1 MAADGRAQIASD
13 ACCVSADAILSHAE
27 DGLNLIAALAVFFL
41 MFVGVAQIVGRT
53 IFDFAIYG
61 YIDWIEQASSL
72 FAFLGIAYAQ
82 RLGSHIGMD
91 LTMGWRPAIRWKIEL
106 FGVVVAIAIITVL
119 IYASFT
125 NFLRAYS
132 IGDSTMDIRLPTWP
146 AKLMVPLALSVLW
159 LRLVAADLRLPAHD
173 RPSGRRA
180 RRGAEADHHRDAG
193 EGRDR
198 RGPGPRGRHDDRAQP
213 ADDRRPRRGRPAGRS
228 ASSACASP
236 SPARS
241 SARPAWSR

>member
-1 MAADGRAQIASD
+1 MPADGRAQSPPYLLRQ
-13 ACCVSADAILSHAE
+13 ADVVLSHVE
-27 DGLNLIAALAVFFL
+27 DSLNLIAALAVFFL
-41 MFVGVAQIVGRT
+41 MFVGVAQIIGRT
-53 IFDFAIYG
+53 VFDFAIYG

-91 LTMGWRPAIRWKIEL
+91 LTMGWRPSSRWKMEL
-106 FGVVVAIAIITVL
+106 FGVVVTYAIITVL

-159 LRLVAADLRLPAHD
+159 LRLSLQICGYTRMVAHPDAEPIAVPKLITIETQVKDEIADALGHEDIR
-173 RPSGRRA
+173 
-180 RRGAEADHHRDAG
+180 
-193 EGRDR
+193 
-198 RGPGPRGRHDDRAQP
+198 
-213 ADDRRPRRGRPAGRS
+213 
-228 ASSACASP
+228 
-236 SPARS
+236 
-241 SARPAWSR
+241 

>member
-1 MAADGRAQIASD
+1 MADGEG
-13 ACCVSADAILSHAE
+13 ADAQPVLLRKADKVLSHAE

-91 LTMGWRPAIRWKIEL
+91 LTMSWQPASRWKIEL
-106 FGVVVAIAIITVL
+106 FGVLVTIAIISVL

-125 NFLRAYS
+125 NFLRAYQ

-146 AKLMVPLALSVLW
+146 AKFMVPLALSVLW
-159 LRLVAADLRLPAHD
+159 LRLVLQICGYLRMIAHPD
-173 RPSGRRA
+173 AEPVA
-180 RRGAEADHHRDAG
+180 VPKLVTIETQVKDEIAEALGRKDA
-193 EGRDR
+193 R
-198 RGPGPRGRHDDRAQP
+198 
-213 ADDRRPRRGRPAGRS
+213 
-228 ASSACASP
+228 
-236 SPARS
+236 
-241 SARPAWSR
+241 

>member
-1 MAADGRAQIASD
+1 M
-13 ACCVSADAILSHAE
+13 LSHLE
-27 DGLNLIAALAVFFL
+27 DSLNLIAALAVFFL

-91 LTMGWRPAIRWKIEL
+91 LTMGWRTSLRWKIEL
-106 FGVVVAIAIITVL
+106 FGTVMAWGIIAIL

-132 IGDSTMDIRLPTWP
+132 IGDSTIDIRLPTWP
-146 AKLMVPLALSVLW
+146 AKLMVPLALSVLL
-159 LRLVAADLRLPAHD
+159 LRLSLQICGYIRMIAHPD
-173 RPSGRRA
+173 AEPIA
-180 RRGAEADHHRDAG
+180 VPKLITIETQVQDEIAEAL
-193 EGRDR
+193 GREEIKK
-198 RGPGPRGRHDDRAQP
+198 
-213 ADDRRPRRGRPAGRS
+213 
-228 ASSACASP
+228 
-236 SPARS
+236 
-241 SARPAWSR
+241 